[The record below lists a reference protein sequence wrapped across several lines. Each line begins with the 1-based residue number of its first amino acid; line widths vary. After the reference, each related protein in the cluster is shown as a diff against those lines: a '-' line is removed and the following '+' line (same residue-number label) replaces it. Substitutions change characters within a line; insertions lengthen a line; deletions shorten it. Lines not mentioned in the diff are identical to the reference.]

1 MRIRNFTIFP
11 FGPWYLAQQVRGLF
25 QREERMMPYTRAGKI
40 DSTAV
45 KILSAVEE
53 SFEKK

>member
-1 MRIRNFTIFP
+1 MEIRNLTIFP